1 MQNNA
6 NDKSEDAKLGV
17 YLVEDHPVTR
27 MGLAV
32 MLNRE
37 PDFKVCGES
46 DNAAAA
52 LTGINGLKPAAV
64 ITDINLKTSNGLEL
78 IKNVLAMSP
87 GLPILVISMYDEAL
101 YAERAIRA
109 GASGYMMKAEAATKI
124 VEGVR
129 MVMRGEV
136 YLSETIKRKLIG
148 CMRHHRHQDSIRLP
162 MDTLSDREM
171 EVFELIGDGYTT
183 REIAQRLN
191 LSTKT
196 IDSYREH
203 LKIKLE
209 LANGAELMRR
219 AIWWRRLENS
229 PSVNPAPESVSSS

>member
-1 MQNNA
+1 M
-6 NDKSEDAKLGV
+6 DESKPDDAKDNRLGI

-27 MGLAV
+27 MGLSV
-32 MLNRE
+32 MINRE
-37 PDFKVCGES
+37 TDLTVCGES

-52 LTGINGLKPAAV
+52 LAGINRLKPAAV
-64 ITDINLKTSNGLEL
+64 VTDINLKTSNGLEL
-78 IKNVLAMSP
+78 IKNIVAMNP
-87 GLPILVISMYDEAL
+87 GLPILVVSMFDESL

-109 GASGYMMKAEAATKI
+109 GASGYMMKAEATKSFLDGI
-124 VEGVR
+124 R
-129 MVMRGEV
+129 TILRGDV
-136 YLSETIKRKLIG
+136 YLSEKIKRRLIG
-148 CMRHHRHQDSIRLP
+148 GMRQHRHQDTVRLP

-209 LANGAELMRR
+209 LANGAELVRH
-219 AIWWRRLENS
+219 AIWWRRLENT
-229 PSVNPAPESVSSS
+229 PVGNAPAESAGLA